1 MITYLIM
8 KAQSKGH
15 CLMLKA
21 WLFPSDTGQILR
33 ESHHIYKQDLI
44 VLTRREFAPNRK
56 TTHCFVS
63 KVYKFSAWKI
73 QQVSSKTTWESH
85 FRLHF
90 VQRKPQ
96 GNVTPILIREKVW
109 QSTKSYLVLN
119 QQREKMS
126 MQIKALDSSKSD
138 RLFQGQLWQS
148 NSPLKERM
156 RKKRL
161 SHKWVI
167 RKKLESEQIP
177 KGHMQLVY
185 QFRTCSSRDTESLR
199 ASQHFSMKLHSWF
212 TSDWNWLGIQR
223 TWVSSPL

>member
-56 TTHCFVS
+56 TIHCFVS

-119 QQREKMS
+119 RQREKMS
-126 MQIKALDSSKSD
+126 RQIKALDSSKSD

-148 NSPLKERM
+148 NSFTIERAHEEKEIESQVGDKKEA
-156 RKKRL
+156 RKWTN
-161 SHKWVI
+161 S
-167 RKKLESEQIP
+167 
-177 KGHMQLVY
+177 
-185 QFRTCSSRDTESLR
+185 
-199 ASQHFSMKLHSWF
+199 
-212 TSDWNWLGIQR
+212 
-223 TWVSSPL
+223 